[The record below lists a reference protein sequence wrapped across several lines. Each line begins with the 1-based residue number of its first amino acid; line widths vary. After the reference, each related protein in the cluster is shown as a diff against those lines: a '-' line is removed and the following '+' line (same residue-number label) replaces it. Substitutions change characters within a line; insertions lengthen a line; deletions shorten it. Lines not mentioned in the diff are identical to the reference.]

1 MLFSWDLL
9 LTGFADALTWTNLL
23 WALVGCLVGTLIG
36 VLPGIG
42 PSAGIAILLPM
53 TTMIPPTSGIIMMAA
68 IYYGAMYGGSTT
80 AIVVNIPGE
89 ASSVPTC
96 IDGYEMA
103 KQGRAGAALGIS
115 AISSFVAGTLGLVG
129 LTFFAPLL
137 ANFALAFGPPEY
149 FALMF
154 MGLSLVIS
162 LSGRALLKGMIA
174 TSIGLLSSLIGQN
187 PLTGAARLTF
197 GVVDLMAGLNFIS
210 IIIGLFAVSEVM
222 INVEQAAAH
231 IYGTKFHGWMPT
243 WAEIRQCAGTMLRS
257 SGIGFFLGLLP
268 GCAPAVTTFI
278 AYDVEKRV
286 SKTPERF
293 GKGAIEGVA
302 APEGANNATSS
313 AGFVPLFAFGLPTG
327 PALAVLM
334 GGLMMYGLQPGPM
347 LFQTN
352 PKFVWAVIASM
363 YIGNVMLLVLNL
375 PLVGFWARIALI
387 PFPVLGTPHHP
398 LLRDRGVQ
406 HPVHALRRLGR
417 APVRGGRL
425 RDAEAALSDRS
436 AGARHRPRADA
447 GDVPAAVAADLPGL
461 LAHLLQPAHRRL
473 LHGPGPRLH
482 RKGDLAPAPFPR
494 PRNRHRRRGRV
505 TAAWRKDSI
514 CSRPTG
520 SPTSWTGATGS
531 PTSRIR
537 IS

>member
-1 MLFSWDLL
+1 VLFSWDLL
-9 LTGFADALTWTNLL
+9 LQGFADALTWTNLL

-42 PSAGIAILLPM
+42 PSAGIAILLPL

-115 AISSFVAGTLGLVG
+115 AISSFVAGTLSLVG

-137 ANFALAFGPPEY
+137 ANVALAFGPPEY

-162 LSGRALLKGMIA
+162 LSGRALLKGLIA
-174 TSIGLLSSLIGQN
+174 MSLGLLASLIGQN

-197 GVVDLMAGLNFIS
+197 GWVDLMAGVSFIS
-210 IIIGLFAVSEVM
+210 VIIGLFAISEVM
-222 INVEQAAAH
+222 INVEEAATL
-231 IYGTKFHGWMPT
+231 IYETKIKGWMPT
-243 WAEIRQCAGTMLRS
+243 WKEIRQCFGAMLRS
-257 SGIGFFLGLLP
+257 TGIGFFLGLLP

-313 AGFVPLFAFGLPTG
+313 GGFVPLFAFGLPTG
-327 PALAVLM
+327 PALAVLL

-347 LFQTN
+347 LFQQN

-363 YIGNVMLLVLNL
+363 YIGNVILLVLNL

-387 PFPVLGTPHHP
+387 PFPVLGPIIILCCVIGAYSIRFLMFDVWIT
-398 LLRDRGVQ
+398 LVFGVIGYLMRKLAF
-406 HPVHALRRLGR
+406 PI
-417 APVRGGRL
+417 APMV
-425 RDAEAALSDRS
+425 
-436 AGARHRPRADA
+436 
-447 GDVPAAVAADLPGL
+447 
-461 LAHLLQPAHRRL
+461 LATV
-473 LHGPGPRLH
+473 
-482 RKGDLAPAPFPR
+482 LAPMLE
-494 PRNRHRRRGRV
+494 
-505 TAAWRKDSI
+505 TSLQQSLLI
-514 CSRPTG
+514 SLG
-520 SPTSWTGATGS
+520 SPFIFFTRPIAAFFMALALLSI
-531 PTSRIR
+531 IR
-537 IS
+537 GIWIQVRTHAPEVAIEESDD

>member
-9 LTGFADALTWTNLL
+9 IQGFADALTWSNLL
-23 WALVGCLVGTLIG
+23 WAFVGCLVGTLIG

-42 PSAGIAILLPM
+42 PSAGIAILLPL

-137 ANFALAFGPPEY
+137 ANVALAFGPPEY

-162 LSGRALLKGMIA
+162 LSGRALLKGLIA
-174 TSIGLLSSLIGQN
+174 MSLGLLASLIGQN
-187 PLTGAARLTF
+187 PLTGAVRLTF
-197 GVVDLMAGLNFIS
+197 GWLDLMAGVSFIS
-210 IIIGLFAVSEVM
+210 VIIGLFAISEVM
-222 INVEQAAAH
+222 INVEEAATL
-231 IYGTKFHGWMPT
+231 IYETKIKGWMPT
-243 WAEIRQCAGTMLRS
+243 WKEIRQCFGAMLRS
-257 SGIGFFLGLLP
+257 TGIGFFLGLLP

-278 AYDVEKRV
+278 AYDVEKRF

-302 APEGANNATSS
+302 APEGANNATTSG
-313 AGFVPLFAFGLPTG
+313 GFVPLFAFGLPTG
-327 PALAVLM
+327 PALAVLL

-347 LFQTN
+347 LFQQN

-363 YIGNVMLLVLNL
+363 YIGNVILLVLNL

-387 PFPVLGTPHHP
+387 PFPILGPIIILCCVIGAYSIRFLMFDVWITLVFGVIGYLMRKLSFPIAPMVLAT
-398 LLRDRGVQ
+398 V
-406 HPVHALRRLGR
+406 
-417 APVRGGRL
+417 
-425 RDAEAALSDRS
+425 
-436 AGARHRPRADA
+436 
-447 GDVPAAVAADLPGL
+447 
-461 LAHLLQPAHRRL
+461 
-473 LHGPGPRLH
+473 
-482 RKGDLAPAPFPR
+482 LAPMLE
-494 PRNRHRRRGRV
+494 
-505 TAAWRKDSI
+505 TSLQQSLLI
-514 CSRPTG
+514 SLG
-520 SPTSWTGATGS
+520 SPFIFFTRPIAAFFMALAFLSI
-531 PTSRIR
+531 IR
-537 IS
+537 GIWIQVRTHAPEVAIDESDV